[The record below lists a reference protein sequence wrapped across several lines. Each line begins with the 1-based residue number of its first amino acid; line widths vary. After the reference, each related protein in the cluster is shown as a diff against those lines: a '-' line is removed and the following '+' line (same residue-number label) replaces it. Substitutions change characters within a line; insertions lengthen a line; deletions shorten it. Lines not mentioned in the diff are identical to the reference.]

1 MILLNLKSWFI
12 KPQDPDII
20 MTRFCQTGSQAELGQ
35 LFNHFGNDI
44 YHYLVSLSNTD
55 TANDVS
61 QKTWLKVMEKRHLYR
76 EQSSLKAWLFT
87 IATNTLRDEIKAA
100 NKLISLEYQQ
110 LESLQTVELET
121 ENNLLKSY
129 NHALLQLP
137 FKQRESFI
145 LQQEGFSLA
154 QIASI
159 TSEPQET
166 VKTRLRYAKQQLKI
180 SLGVYNEI

>member
-1 MILLNLKSWFI
+1 
-12 KPQDPDII
+12 
-20 MTRFCQTGSQAELGQ
+20 
-35 LFNHFGNDI
+35 
-44 YHYLVSLSNTD
+44 
-55 TANDVS
+55 
-61 QKTWLKVMEKRHLYR
+61 MEKRHLYR